1 MNSKVVIVSV
11 AVLACVVLC
20 QADVPRRTR
29 AAAED
34 TSSTLPNV
42 KEFTELVEQ
51 IQKNPSEFFTT
62 ISKAF
67 KKRFGSLS
75 GGLSNTSTSK

>member
-29 AAAED
+29 AATED
-34 TSSTLPNV
+34 TSATLPNV
-42 KEFTELVEQ
+42 KEFTELFEQ
-51 IQKNPSEFFTT
+51 IQNNPSEFFTT

-75 GGLSNTSTSK
+75 GGLSTTGTSK